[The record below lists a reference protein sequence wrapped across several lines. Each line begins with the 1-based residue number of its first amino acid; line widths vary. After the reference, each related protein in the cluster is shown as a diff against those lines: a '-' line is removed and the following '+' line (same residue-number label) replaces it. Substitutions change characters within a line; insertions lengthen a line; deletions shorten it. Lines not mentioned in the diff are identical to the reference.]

1 MGLIASIFDSL
12 QQQVLP
18 QVTVVTYYLQT
29 FLRIVATLSA
39 IGWISA
45 FLYASFYYYYVPVV
59 EQERPVHFQ
68 FRVCDS
74 GVGMCSFPTANISLS
89 KDGENQVFKVGQP
102 YKIIVDLHVPES
114 DSNRN
119 IGMFMLVMKL
129 YNKHGVVVKTS
140 GRASTLHYKSE
151 LLRTLETLV
160 FAPMFLFGYIEQKQF
175 LHVEL
180 FPEYTDSAFNPS
192 VGLTI
197 EVESFKVEIYQ
208 AVLRVFAQFS
218 GIKYFLYYWPITSM
232 VIGIAT
238 NFVTIS
244 SAVLIFWYQ
253 FRFPWKQDENNPV
266 VRVNLSRNRKRESPV
281 KQKRDTGASGGRLA
295 LETLGSHDSS
305 DTEQPRD
312 PEETSLLSTGV
323 RTQHDTHTPGVRQ
336 RLSRPADVT

>member
-1 MGLIASIFDSL
+1 MY
-12 QQQVLP
+12 V
-18 QVTVVTYYLQT
+18 
-29 FLRIVATLSA
+29 
-39 IGWISA
+39 
-45 FLYASFYYYYVPVV
+45 ASFYGA
-59 EQERPVHFQ
+59 
-68 FRVCDS
+68 RVCDS

-140 GRASTLHYKSE
+140 GRA
-151 LLRTLETLV
+151 
-160 FAPMFLFGYIEQKQF
+160 
-175 LHVEL
+175 
-180 FPEYTDSAFNPS
+180 FNPS

-208 AVLRVFAQFS
+208 AVLH
-218 GIKYFLYYWPITSM
+218 
-232 VIGIAT
+232 
-238 NFVTIS
+238 
-244 SAVLIFWYQ
+244 
-253 FRFPWKQDENNPV
+253 
-266 VRVNLSRNRKRESPV
+266 
-281 KQKRDTGASGGRLA
+281 TGASGGRLA